1 MKLIDLA
8 VYKGDEDIKDEN
20 LKSWEIVS
28 VNPTLIEIDLT
39 FYKPLYV
46 SQGYES
52 DRLIVEISLTQ
63 FTDENQARLHPGIN
77 RIKRIP

>member
-1 MKLIDLA
+1 MKLTDLV
-8 VYKGDEDIKDEN
+8 VYKGDEDIEDEN

-46 SQGYES
+46 SQDYER
-52 DRLIVEISLTQ
+52 DRLIVEI
-63 FTDENQARLHPGIN
+63 
-77 RIKRIP
+77 